1 MDNTF
6 FLPLDTIVLWGK
18 TGETIEVQGNHSE
31 SLVTG
36 DRVASETHSE
46 RASRRRTALVRKTR
60 SVRTVHWQVARG
72 AASTRGAVRQFLKH
86 SRHVYA
92 VTRQASLLGLHPR
105 ETETSVQR
113 TTEGGM
119 SLVASSSTA

>member
-46 RASRRRTALVRKTR
+46 RASRRRTALVRKTC

-72 AASTRGAVRQFLKH
+72 AAACCIDPGSRSAVFKNIPDTSTL
-86 SRHVYA
+86 
-92 VTRQASLLGLHPR
+92 
-105 ETETSVQR
+105 
-113 TTEGGM
+113 
-119 SLVASSSTA
+119 

>member
-18 TGETIEVQGNHSE
+18 TGEAIEVQGNHSE

-46 RASRRRTALVRKTR
+46 RASHT
-60 SVRTVHWQVARG
+60 QEDG
-72 AASTRGAVRQFLKH
+72 
-86 SRHVYA
+86 
-92 VTRQASLLGLHPR
+92 PR
-105 ETETSVQR
+105 EKDAQRADRPLAGCAWGCSRSAVFKNIPDTS
-113 TTEGGM
+113 T
-119 SLVASSSTA
+119 L

>member
-46 RASRRRTALVRKTR
+46 RASHT
-60 SVRTVHWQVARG
+60 QEDG
-72 AASTRGAVRQFLKH
+72 
-86 SRHVYA
+86 
-92 VTRQASLLGLHPR
+92 PR
-105 ETETSVQR
+105 EKDAQRADRPLAGCAWGCIDPGSRSAVFKNIPDTS
-113 TTEGGM
+113 T
-119 SLVASSSTA
+119 L

>member
-72 AASTRGAVRQFLKH
+72 AASTRGAVRQFLKTFQ
-86 SRHVYA
+86 
-92 VTRQASLLGLHPR
+92 TRLRCDQTSFPPR
-105 ETETSVQR
+105 
-113 TTEGGM
+113 
-119 SLVASSSTA
+119 SSPKGNGNLCSEND